1 MKRLKQFAVAASLV
15 ALSCAPGFGQ
25 SKQPTP
31 TEQAN
36 LKLALD
42 WWREGFVARHAE
54 VVDKYLDKNMIQHN
68 PNMADGNERVKGL
81 LSGMKPVNPIPA
93 TIPADR
99 MPALSFAKGDYA
111 ALIWERDATDPSDA
125 TKKYKYNDFDL
136 FRIAN
141 GKIVEH
147 WDGAMKNA
155 QEGSGAANT
164 NADTKPHGG
173 STGTLSAQEK
183 KNQDIADGEM
193 RDILQYGHLEL
204 ADKVMA
210 PGYIQHN
217 PNVPGGRDGFKTF
230 FARFAKPTE
239 LKPEWKRP
247 PVLVLTS
254 GNIVFYLV
262 ENEGKDPADPAKTYK
277 YNWFDMLRVD
287 DGMIQEH
294 WDTAK
299 KNPPPPPGK
308 KQ

>member
-1 MKRLKQFAVAASLV
+1 MKSLKLLAVVTGLAALTCVPSFA
-15 ALSCAPGFGQ
+15 Q
-25 SKQPTP
+25 SKKMTKQ
-31 TEQAN
+31 EKAN

-42 WWREGFVARHAE
+42 WWREAFVAGHAE
-54 VVDKYLDKNMIQHN
+54 VVDKYLDKDMIQHN
-68 PNMADGNERVKGL
+68 PNMPDGNERVKGL
-81 LSGMKPVNPIPA
+81 LANRTPVNPIPA

-111 ALIWERDATDPSDA
+111 VLVWEREEKDPTDPSK
-125 TKKYKYNDFDL
+125 TYKHNDFDL

-147 WDGAMKNA
+147 WDGAMKNG
-155 QEGSGAANT
+155 QGPGNPNES
-164 NADTKPHGG
+164 TKPHGG

-204 ADKVMA
+204 ADKYMA

-217 PNVPGGRDGFKTF
+217 PNVPGGREGFKTF

-262 ENEGKDPADPAKTYK
+262 ENQGKDPADPSKTYK
-277 YNWFDMLRVD
+277 YSWFDMLRVD

-299 KNPPPPPGK
+299 KNPPRPAA